1 MKPFKRLLSAW
12 SRKKRDAPDC
22 AEALGGAP
30 PPLRRVHPRQD
41 AGRRRGFPFR
51 CLREPCS
58 RLVAEVP
65 VNVRTKRVIL
75 VLGFFC
81 FVRISLIPKYLK
93 V

>member
-1 MKPFKRLLSAW
+1 MLPTAQKPS
-12 SRKKRDAPDC
+12 
-22 AEALGGAP
+22 GASP
-30 PPLRRVHPRQD
+30 PRPRRVHPRQD

-58 RLVAEVP
+58 RLVTEVP